1 MLAFQCVDDQ
11 KMDAQMIY
19 VLGGQLLDAL
29 HDQCAALKNAVKM
42 YVVQMYVVQM
52 YVAYLLLALK
62 NVIVRIL
69 ELQYFHQLAFQYVA

>member
-29 HDQCAALKNAVKM
+29 HDQCVALKN
-42 YVVQMYVVQM
+42 VVQM
-52 YVAYLLLALK
+52 YVAYLLLA
-62 NVIVRIL
+62 
-69 ELQYFHQLAFQYVA
+69 